1 MEKKNNAF
9 VRYVIS
15 FITII
20 VLALVDQYTKFLIV
34 QNIPVGKE
42 VSVIG
47 DGVVL
52 TQLHNTGAAWSSFS
66 GKISF
71 LLIITLLVSVLLIYV
86 YIIIRNEEKF
96 KIARVF
102 IVIILGGA
110 IGNLIDRI
118 RLGYVVDFIYFKIIH
133 FPVFNFADICVTVSM
148 FILVFLFFFKYKSED
163 MDVIFGSDKKED

>member
-1 MEKKNNAF
+1 MLLWNSVTEELRIVMEKKNNAF

-71 LLIITLLVSVLLIYV
+71 LLIITLLVSVLLI
-86 YIIIRNEEKF
+86 
-96 KIARVF
+96 
-102 IVIILGGA
+102 
-110 IGNLIDRI
+110 
-118 RLGYVVDFIYFKIIH
+118 
-133 FPVFNFADICVTVSM
+133 
-148 FILVFLFFFKYKSED
+148 
-163 MDVIFGSDKKED
+163 